1 MDMRSDEKLKSISF
15 SLAISADKYKAYYQG
30 QVQAIQ
36 VQSHDGRSIRFP
48 ANAIRQF
55 VTADGVRGEFVMEVD
70 GNNKLVG
77 IRRRSEA

>member
-1 MDMRSDEKLKSISF
+1 MKTDKQAQSISF
-15 SLAISADKYKAYYQG
+15 TLAISADSYKAYYQG

-55 VTADGVRGEFVMEVD
+55 VTPDGVHGEFELQVD
-70 GNNKLVG
+70 ANNKLLG
-77 IRRRSEA
+77 ITRKS

>member
-1 MDMRSDEKLKSISF
+1 MNSQTSGQGQTFSF
-15 SLAISADKYKAYYQG
+15 SLNISADKYKAYYQG

-70 GNNKLVG
+70 ANNKLIG
-77 IRRRSEA
+77 IRRR